1 MSSPDNQDWL
11 NKCWDYIVHFKLKD
25 FDYYDN
31 SIKMLNM
38 IILSGNYW
46 TPGATTGG
54 LLTGTNTGQHPAIKV
69 KQHPIVDPASMPR
82 RLFSRP

>member
-11 NKCWDYIVHFKLKD
+11 NKCWDYIVRFKLKD

-38 IILSGNYW
+38 VILSGNYW
-46 TPGATTGG
+46 TPGAATGG
-54 LLTGTNTGQHPAIKV
+54 LLTGGTAPAGT
-69 KQHPIVDPASMPR
+69 DER
-82 RLFSRP
+82 SR